1 MRIDTAGSSAQ
12 AVAAWPREA
21 SSVEEPLSHSGDVS
35 AEHVEERSGELAEKS
50 SAVESHIAGEDKE
63 FFFERQY
70 HAAAAAP
77 LPAEVLSVLD
87 TPIVNNRD
95 SPGGLLGDSEGAV
108 GLTDLSS
115 ASGADPEDLALKSV
129 DFQQHRRI
137 SLAASSSAVP
147 AEASLCEALPS
158 ARFEEA
164 PTPAGSTSGLSED
177 HNSSTECGF
186 LLPLKPSRNCVAAA
200 PPPSLEASTGVER
213 NSTAATHESLY
224 SAEGRQGPQAS
235 HAWEGEVARR
245 TRPPRRAAAAAA
257 AAAHTRRH
265 SEEEAPAP
273 PPLGLRAPPLGS
285 RVVSRLPGVKYCHSR
300 NAWIARWSEEGQERW
315 EKVRMKYAKLMKQA
329 TPQPGLIGTA
339 PAEGPVEA
347 LEMDAEAAELAAAL
361 QIASTSKTASPVW
374 AESEQGPPPACS
386 PALSPAGPPPQ
397 KAALL
402 TRRELEEALIKS
414 EPEKGIS
421 GEHSLSELDLKMQ
434 LLLQDRGGTTDLESG
449 LLRLVAN
456 SAGRLGG
463 ARGGAV
469 RGSELRALSGSKEG
483 ASSHDIASV
492 LGMREVSPL
501 SAKQSWGEAP
511 ADQGFVEGLNTLTR
525 FLADEN
531 RSLSTAAADAAARGG
546 GVIGLTNWVTSP
558 LTQSTR
564 SGGESCNGT
573 PGGPVFGAERESFEG
588 PLAEDGVDLQ
598 PWRRAV
604 CVILEDVLEN
614 CILEVGSQ
622 PREGG
627 SMSLERLQFA
637 PMVGRLKALAARSC
651 SKAELRP
658 FLRLF
663 SRSIR
668 LGLVPSKQSED
679 VQQLILDAL
688 GALDDALAAS
698 RAPPPLALATRGHL
712 DSVDTPSPFTLLPA
726 GSGFS

>member
-1 MRIDTAGSSAQ
+1 MQ
-12 AVAAWPREA
+12 AVQ
-21 SSVEEPLSHSGDVS
+21 
-35 AEHVEERSGELAEKS
+35 
-50 SAVESHIAGEDKE
+50 
-63 FFFERQY
+63 F
-70 HAAAAAP
+70 
-77 LPAEVLSVLD
+77 
-87 TPIVNNRD
+87 
-95 SPGGLLGDSEGAV
+95 
-108 GLTDLSS
+108 
-115 ASGADPEDLALKSV
+115 
-129 DFQQHRRI
+129 
-137 SLAASSSAVP
+137 
-147 AEASLCEALPS
+147 
-158 ARFEEA
+158 
-164 PTPAGSTSGLSED
+164 
-177 HNSSTECGF
+177 
-186 LLPLKPSRNCVAAA
+186 
-200 PPPSLEASTGVER
+200 
-213 NSTAATHESLY
+213 
-224 SAEGRQGPQAS
+224 
-235 HAWEGEVARR
+235 
-245 TRPPRRAAAAAA
+245 
-257 AAAHTRRH
+257 
-265 SEEEAPAP
+265 
-273 PPLGLRAPPLGS
+273 
-285 RVVSRLPGVKYCHSR
+285 
-300 NAWIARWSEEGQERW
+300 RW

-361 QIASTSKTASPVW
+361 QMYGKGSHVRVPRGKAGAAAAAQRTRSSSPSSTTKGAPAAAAAADPSARQGPRTKRQGGVQGVSKTLVEDATRGMELRGSPSKKLCSTPSQRQQQQQQQQQLVDSHQQLTASQWALLQQHLQLPTSHSASTSKTASPVW

-434 LLLQDRGGTTDLESG
+434 LLLQVAMRLQQQSTEQQDSALMMQTFKALVQYRQERQEEVTTGPLLHTAQQQQQQQGKDRGGTTDLESG